1 MQVRIL
7 RLDVLPFLGAL
18 AALGAVALLCDG
30 LLHLLQL
37 GWIGRYLGI
46 PGTLLILV
54 SLGYSLRKRGLIHH
68 GNPSTLLRLHE
79 RLAWVGSLLVL
90 VHAGIHFN
98 ALLAWLAIGAMLINV
113 ISGLTGK
120 YLLKRARQRLAGARE
135 QLRVDGVASDSA
147 DAQLHSDSLTLDLV
161 KQWRIVHFP
170 IAFAFGVLALAH
182 ILSIFVFWSWR

>member
-1 MQVRIL
+1 MQARIL
-7 RLDVLPFLGAL
+7 RLDILPFLGAL

-68 GNPSTLLRLHE
+68 GNPSTLLRE

-120 YLLKRARQRLAGARE
+120 YLLKRARQRLAEARE
-135 QLRVDGVASDSA
+135 QLRADGIASDSA
-147 DAQLHSDSLTLDLV
+147 DEQLHGESLTLDLV
-161 KQWRIVHFP
+161 KQWRIAHFP
-170 IAFAFGVLALAH
+170 IAFAFGALALAH
-182 ILSIFVFWSWR
+182 MLSIFVFWSWR

>member
-18 AALGAVALLCDG
+18 AALGAVALMCDG

>member
-7 RLDVLPFLGAL
+7 RLDVLPFFGAL

-30 LLHLLQL
+30 LLHVFEL

-46 PGTLLILV
+46 PGTLLILA
-54 SLGYSLRKRGLIHH
+54 SLGYSARKRGLIHC
-68 GNPSTLLRLHE
+68 GNPPTLLRLHE

-98 ALLAWLAIGAMLINV
+98 ALLGWLAIGAMLVNV
-113 ISGLTGK
+113 TSGLTGK
-120 YLLKRARQRLAGARE
+120 YLLKRARQRLAEARE
-135 QLRVDGVASDSA
+135 QLRADGIASDSA
-147 DAQLHSDSLTLDLV
+147 DEQLHGESLTLDLV

-182 ILSIFVFWSWR
+182 VLSIFVFWGWR

>member
-18 AALGAVALLCDG
+18 AALGAVALMCDG

-79 RLAWVGSLLVL
+79 RLAWLGSLLVL

-98 ALLAWLAIGAMLINV
+98 ALLGWLAIGAMLINV

-170 IAFAFGVLALAH
+170 IAFAFGVLVLAH